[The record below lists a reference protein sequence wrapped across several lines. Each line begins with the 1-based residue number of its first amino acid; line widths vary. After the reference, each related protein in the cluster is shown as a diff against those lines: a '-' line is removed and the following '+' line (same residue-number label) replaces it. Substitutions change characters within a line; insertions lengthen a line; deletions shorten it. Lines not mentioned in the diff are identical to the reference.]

1 MAQQPSDT
9 IPLRFAQTKEEKMAM
24 STEFLDAAVET
35 AKPTLLN
42 LENRAGLDYHQY
54 KFFQSISILLH
65 LENGQELDYDQCD
78 FFESIK
84 RKREFQAQ
92 REQVCRFFKKPK
104 QSQDLTM
111 HSSFIQ
117 KTLREGRRQIAL
129 PTNPALLPDSLTP
142 TAFSAT
148 QAKYV
153 SELLIQG
160 TYAESSPIKQCL
172 KAAYNYERISN
183 PAMFTYARKALLMQ
197 NEENSTFLRKSLSK
211 YDSTNVLTFDKQTN
225 VVIKTVASKCDIYT
239 VQVPAG
245 VKEIGS
251 RAFHLCN
258 RLQKV
263 VLPESITNIAESAF
277 RWCISLRFVS
287 ISQGANELGDM
298 AFDGNLSLQK
308 LVVPESVT
316 SLGKSVFRLCISLTY
331 VRLPDSLTSIPD
343 EAFQYCVNLTDVVLP
358 TSVVNIGNHSFAH
371 CVSLPNLW
379 LPDSVETIDDHA
391 FQACVKF
398 SELKLPFRGKI
409 GKNVFFECH
418 KLKSVVYRPVSSP
431 VFVVW
436 ALGQSRNRD
445 NWQLTTIQY
454 LRNLLRQITDYT
466 VERNVFEFD
475 SKQLSP
481 CNVSRGEERKLI
493 AIVLP

>member
-1 MAQQPSDT
+1 MQNPSITSCGMAQQPSDT

-42 LENRAGLDYHQY
+42 YENRAGLDYHQY
-54 KFFQSISILLH
+54 KYFQSINILSH
-65 LENGQELDYDQCD
+65 LDNCHERNYDQYE

-183 PAMFTYARKALLMQ
+183 PAMFTYARKTLLMQ

-263 VLPESITNIAESAF
+263 ILLEIIKNISKNAF
-277 RWCISLRFVS
+277 RN
-287 ISQGANELGDM
+287 A
-298 AFDGNLSLQK
+298 
-308 LVVPESVT
+308 
-316 SLGKSVFRLCISLTY
+316 
-331 VRLPDSLTSIPD
+331 
-343 EAFQYCVNLTDVVLP
+343 
-358 TSVVNIGNHSFAH
+358 
-371 CVSLPNLW
+371 
-379 LPDSVETIDDHA
+379 
-391 FQACVKF
+391 
-398 SELKLPFRGKI
+398 
-409 GKNVFFECH
+409 
-418 KLKSVVYRPVSSP
+418 
-431 VFVVW
+431 
-436 ALGQSRNRD
+436 
-445 NWQLTTIQY
+445 
-454 LRNLLRQITDYT
+454 
-466 VERNVFEFD
+466 
-475 SKQLSP
+475 
-481 CNVSRGEERKLI
+481 
-493 AIVLP
+493 